1 MASDSRQT
9 SVLLVMSAS
18 GLAVGGLSAVQARAN
33 GTLAASVGSGIEAA
47 AFSFAIGLTLL
58 TIIGLAVPRIRRGLG
73 ALAGAVRARTQPV
86 WIVLGG
92 VSGAL
97 FITTQSLSV
106 PVIGV
111 ALFSVSLV
119 GGQIAA
125 SLLVD
130 SRGWGP
136 RGRQPISL
144 SRVTA
149 AVLGLGAVAA
159 SASGRWDEGATA
171 AAWAALC
178 VVTGAAVAWQQAA
191 NGRVTAV
198 TREPFVAA
206 WINFMLGFVLVLIV
220 LVISMVLG
228 PLEPQAPPS
237 GPPWIYLG
245 GVIGALFLAAT
256 AWIVGRIGVLA
267 VTLLVTA
274 GQLAGAL
281 LLDLLL
287 LDVVDGHLVVG
298 VLVAFV
304 AVVTGGLG
312 DRRAAARA
320 ATSRST
326 S

>member
-1 MASDSRQT
+1 MAGESRQT
-9 SVLLVMSAS
+9 GVLLVMAAS

-33 GTLAASVGSGIEAA
+33 GTLAGEVGSGIEAA
-47 AFSFAIGLTLL
+47 AFSFAVGLTLL
-58 TIIGLAVPRIRRGLG
+58 TMIGLTVSRVRRGLVTLVTAIRSG
-73 ALAGAVRARTQPV
+73 SQPR
-86 WIVLGG
+86 WIALGG
-92 VSGAL
+92 ISGAL

-111 ALFSVSLV
+111 ALFSVALV

-130 SRGWGP
+130 SRGWSP
-136 RGRQPISL
+136 RGRQPISS
-144 SRVTA
+144 SRVLA
-149 AVLGLGAVAA
+149 ALLGLGAVAA
-159 SASGRWDEGATA
+159 AASGRWDEGVGAVG
-171 AAWAALC
+171 WAILC

-191 NGRVTAV
+191 NGRATAV
-198 TREPFVAA
+198 TREPLVAA

-220 LVISMVLG
+220 LTISILLG
-228 PLEPQAPPS
+228 RLAPQAPPS
-237 GPPWIYLG
+237 GPPWLYIG

-281 LLDLLL
+281 VLDLLL
-287 LDVVDGHLVVG
+287 TDVVDGHLVVG

-320 ATSRST
+320 ATSQST

>member
-1 MASDSRQT
+1 MAQDSRQT
-9 SVLLVMSAS
+9 SVLLVMAAS

-33 GTLAASVGSGIEAA
+33 GTLAGEVGSGIEAA
-47 AFSFAIGLTLL
+47 AFSFAVGLTVL
-58 TIIGLAVPRIRRGLG
+58 TIIGLTVTRVRRGLVT
-73 ALAGAVRARTQPV
+73 LAVSIRSGTQPP
-86 WIVLGG
+86 WIALGG
-92 VSGAL
+92 ISGGL

-111 ALFSVSLV
+111 ALFSVALV
-119 GGQIAA
+119 SGQIAA
-125 SLLVD
+125 SLVVD

-136 RGRQPISL
+136 RGRQPVSL
-144 SRVTA
+144 SRVLA
-149 AVLGLGAVAA
+149 ALLGLGAVVAA
-159 SASGRWDEGATA
+159 AAGRLDDGVTA
-171 AAWAALC
+171 AGWAVLC

-191 NGRVTAV
+191 NGRATAV

-220 LVISMVLG
+220 LTAFVVIGQVD
-228 PLEPQAPPS
+228 PQAPPA
-237 GPPWIYLG
+237 GPPWLYVG
-245 GVIGALFLAAT
+245 GIIGALFLAAT

-287 LDVVDGHLVVG
+287 TDVVDGHLVVG
-298 VLVAFV
+298 VLLAFV
-304 AVVTGGLG
+304 AVVAGGLG
-312 DRRAAARA
+312 DRRAAR
-320 ATSRST
+320 SRST

>member
-1 MASDSRQT
+1 MTGENRQT
-9 SVLLVMSAS
+9 GILLVMAAS
-18 GLAVGGLSAVQARAN
+18 GLAVGGLSAFQARAN
-33 GTLAASVGSGIEAA
+33 GTLAGAVGSGIEAA
-47 AFSFAIGLTLL
+47 AFSFAVGLTLL
-58 TIIGLAVPRIRRGLG
+58 TIIGLTVSRVRRGLVTLVKAIRG
-73 ALAGAVRARTQPV
+73 GTQPT
-86 WIVLGG
+86 WIALGG
-92 VSGAL
+92 ISGAL

-111 ALFSVSLV
+111 ALFSVALV
-119 GGQIAA
+119 GGQITA

-130 SRGWGP
+130 SRGWSP
-136 RGRQPISL
+136 RGRQPISF
-144 SRVTA
+144 SRIIA

-159 SASGRWDEGATA
+159 AASGRWDDGA
-171 AAWAALC
+171 AAVGWALLC

-191 NGRVTAV
+191 NGRATAV
-198 TREPFVAA
+198 THEPLVAA
-206 WINFMLGFVLVLIV
+206 WINFMLGFVLVLVV
-220 LVISMVLG
+220 LVVSILFG
-228 PLEPQAPPS
+228 QLEPQAPPA

-281 LLDLLL
+281 VLDLLL
-287 LDVVDGHLVVG
+287 TDVVDGHLVVG

-312 DRRAAARA
+312 DRRAVR
-320 ATSRST
+320 SRST